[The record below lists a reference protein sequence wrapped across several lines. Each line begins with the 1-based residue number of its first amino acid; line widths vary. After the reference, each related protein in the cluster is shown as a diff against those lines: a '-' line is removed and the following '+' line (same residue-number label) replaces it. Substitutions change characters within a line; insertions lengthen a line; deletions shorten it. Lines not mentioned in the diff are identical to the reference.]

1 MKNNFFTLFLI
12 FLFNLSLNAQ
22 EIFIEAENITL
33 DKKKQVS
40 IFENKVII
48 TTEKNNVIKGD
59 YAEYDK
65 NKKFIIIKNNVS
77 VEDDKKNIIKTNE
90 ATYDEKTKIL
100 RSIGNT
106 SITTTDGY
114 ELIGSNIKFDN
125 LDRIISSSSNSE
137 IKDRN
142 NNIILLDNFEY
153 LIDKNIFKSL
163 GKIEVKD
170 TNLNTYEFSQ
180 VYIDTKDKKILGTDI
195 KAKIDQSDFKIDE
208 RNKPRIFANTAEV
221 SKQKSSFTKSI
232 FTLCDYR
239 KNDKCPPWSI
249 QASKMLHDNKKKTI
263 YYDNAV
269 IKIYDIPIFYTP
281 KLSHPDPSVKR
292 KSGFLVPSFQT
303 AKNLGQGV
311 SIPYFFNIA
320 DDKNFTVTSNL
331 YARENALLLGQYNQA
346 FKNSNFLADFGYT
359 QGYKKTS
366 KTKKPG
372 EKSHFFSKFSKNF
385 TSKDGSLNSLVIN
398 TQETSNDKYLKL
410 YKIKSNLVDYNTDTL
425 KNTLDFTREK
435 DDLFFGFNSSIYET
449 LDETYN
455 DKYEYIFPDITVD
468 KNLFGNSLGFTNLQ
482 SNFKVHSYDT
492 NKLKSYFI
500 NDFNFNSNSHN
511 LGPVIKGEILGNLKN
526 INYETKNI
534 DVFKEDL
541 TSEVF
546 GSLGYLGKI
555 DLLKK
560 NNEARHLLTP
570 KLFLRYAPGSMR
582 KEENGS
588 RLTAKN
594 AFNLNR
600 MDNIDNYE
608 TGMSGTFGF
617 DYKLD
622 KNNNNFDFSVAQII
636 NDKENKKRH
645 SKTSQDEKLSDLVG
659 SATFSMNNKTSI
671 NYNFALDQN
680 YEDINYNE
688 LGLNLDLDPVQI
700 NFDYL
705 KEYKHIGDQEY
716 FKTKIDFINSNNNIA
731 SVETKRNLIT
741 NSAEYY
747 DLSYE
752 YINDCLR
759 AGLVYRREFYN
770 DSELEPENSL
780 MFKITLTPFGN
791 ITSPSF
797 SK

>member
-1 MKNNFFTLFLI
+1 MKNNFFTIFLI
-12 FLFNLSLNAQ
+12 LIFNSILNAQ
-22 EIFIEAENITL
+22 EILIEAENITI

-40 IFENKVII
+40 IFENNVII
-48 TTEKNNVIKGD
+48 TTEKNNIIKGD

-65 NKKFIIIKNNVS
+65 DKEFIIIKNNVS
-77 VEDDKKNIIKTNE
+77 VEDNRQNLIKTNE
-90 ATYDEKTKIL
+90 ATYDEKTKIFK
-100 RSIGNT
+100 SIGNT
-106 SITTTDGY
+106 TVTTTDGY
-114 ELIGSNIKFDN
+114 ELIGANIKFNN
-125 LDRIISSSSNSE
+125 LDRIISSNSNSE
-137 IKDRN
+137 IKDKN
-142 NNIILLDNFEY
+142 NNKIFLDNFEY

-170 TNLNTYEFSQ
+170 ANQNIYEFSQ
-180 VYIDTKDKKILGTDI
+180 IYIDTKEKKILGTDI
-195 KAKIDQSDFKIDE
+195 KAKLDQNDFKIDE

-249 QASKMLHDNKKKTI
+249 QASKMIHDNKKKTI
-263 YYDNAV
+263 YYDDAV
-269 IKIYDIPIFYTP
+269 IKIYDIPIFYAP
-281 KLSHPDPSVKR
+281 KLSHPDPSIKR
-292 KSGFLVPSFQT
+292 RSGFLVPVLQHT
-303 AKNLGQGV
+303 KNLGQGV

-320 DDKNFTVTSNL
+320 NDKNFTITSNL
-331 YARENALLLGQYNQA
+331 YARENALILGQYNQA

-359 QGYKKTS
+359 QGYKRTS
-366 KTKKPG
+366 STKKPG
-372 EKSHFFSKFSKNF
+372 EKSHFFSKFKKDF
-385 TSKDGSLNSLVIN
+385 TGKDGSLNSLVIN
-398 TQETSNDKYLKL
+398 TQEISNDKYLKL
-410 YKIKSNLVDYNTDTL
+410 YKIESNLVDYDIDTL

-435 DDLFFGFNSSIYET
+435 DDLFIGFNTSIYET

-455 DKYEYIFPDITVD
+455 DKYEYIFPDLTVD
-468 KNLFGNSLGFTNLQ
+468 KNLFNNNLGFTNLQ

-526 INYETKNI
+526 INYETKNV
-534 DVFKEDL
+534 DSFKEDF

-555 DLLKK
+555 DLFKK
-560 NNEARHLLTP
+560 NNEVQHLLTP

-582 KEENGS
+582 KQENGK

-600 MDNIDNYE
+600 IDNIDNYE
-608 TGMSGTFGF
+608 TGLSGTYGF
-617 DYKLD
+617 NYKLD
-622 KNNNNFDFSVAQII
+622 KNNKNFNFSVAQII
-636 NDKENKKRH
+636 NERENKKRH
-645 SKTSQDEKLSDLVG
+645 SKTSQDEKLSDVVG
-659 SATFSMNNKTSI
+659 SATFSMSSKMNI
-671 NYNFALDQN
+671 YHNFALDQN
-680 YEDINYNE
+680 YEDINYNDF
-688 LGLNLDLDPVQI
+688 GINFNLNPAQI
-700 NFDYL
+700 NFNYL
-705 KEYKHIGDQEY
+705 KESKHMGDQEY
-716 FKTKIDFINSNNNIA
+716 FSTTIDVINKNNYIA

-780 MFKITLTPFGN
+780 MFKITLTPFGD
-791 ITSPSF
+791 ISSPPF

>member
-12 FLFNLSLNAQ
+12 FIFSSWLNAQ
-22 EIFIEAENITL
+22 EVFIEAENITL

-48 TTEKNNVIKGD
+48 TTEKNNIIKGD

-65 NKKFIIIKNNVS
+65 DKKFIIIRNNVS

-90 ATYDEKTKIL
+90 ATYDEKTKIFK
-100 RSIGNT
+100 SIGST
-106 SITTTDGY
+106 TITTTDGY
-114 ELIGSNIKFDN
+114 ELVGANIN
-125 LDRIISSSSNSE
+125 LNNSDRIIISNSNSE

-142 NNIILLDNFEY
+142 NNKILLDNFEY
-153 LIDKNIFKSL
+153 LIDKNIFKSI
-163 GKIEVKD
+163 GKIMVKD
-170 TNLNTYEFSQ
+170 TSSNIYEFSQ
-180 VYIDTKDKKILGTDI
+180 IYIDTKEKKILGTDI
-195 KAKIDQSDFKIDE
+195 KAKIDQNNFKVDE

-221 SKQKSSFTKSI
+221 SKEKSSFTKSI

-239 KNDKCPPWSI
+239 ENDKCPPWSI

-269 IKIYDIPIFYTP
+269 IKIYDIPIFYSP

-292 KSGFLVPSFQT
+292 RSGFLVPSFQN
-303 AKNLGQGV
+303 AKNLGQGI
-311 SIPYFFNIA
+311 SI
-320 DDKNFTVTSNL
+320 L
-331 YARENALLLGQYNQA
+331 YARENALILGQYNQA
-346 FKNSNFLADFGYT
+346 FKNSKFLADFGYT
-359 QGYKKTS
+359 QGYKKTTS
-366 KTKKPG
+366 KKKPG
-372 EKSHFFSKFSKNF
+372 EKSHFFSKFTKNF
-385 TSKDGSLNSLVIN
+385 TGKDGSLNSLAIN
-398 TQETSNDKYLKL
+398 TQDISNDKYLKL
-410 YKIKSNLVDYNTDTL
+410 YKIKSNLADYNTDTL

-435 DDLFFGFNSSIYET
+435 DDLFIGFNTSIYET
-449 LDETYN
+449 LDESYN

-468 KNLFGNSLGFTNLQ
+468 KNLFNNSLGFTNLQ

-500 NDFNFNSNSHN
+500 NDFNFNSYNHN
-511 LGPVIKGEILGNLKN
+511 LGPIVKGELLGNLKN
-526 INYETKNI
+526 INYETKN
-534 DVFKEDL
+534 VNNFKEDL
-541 TSEVF
+541 TSEIF
-546 GSLGYLGKI
+546 GSLGYLSKI
-555 DLLKK
+555 DLFKK

-636 NDKENKKRH
+636 NDKANKKRH

-659 SATFSMNNKTSI
+659 SATFSMNNKTNI
-671 NYNFALDQN
+671 NYNFAIDQN
-680 YEDINYNE
+680 YKDLNYNE
-688 LGLNLDLDPVQI
+688 LGLNLNLDPVQI

-716 FKTKIDFINSNNNIA
+716 FKTKIDFINKNNNVA
-731 SVETKRNLIT
+731 SVGTKRNLIT